1 MSTAGTPAQ
10 VPSDPWNDAVVL
22 ERLIDHAALFPPASM
37 SLEDALEEDRL
48 ARESPHAA
56 VLNRFVVPVGRLGE
70 LPASR
75 PPLSVV
81 LERPED
87 ARLVADADGVEAVE
101 LRLKG
106 ARPASADLVTA
117 YGLLQPLGV
126 ETYFELVLERSW
138 RDSLPA
144 AIGAIAAMGGR
155 VKLRCGGEVTPTI
168 EQVAFVIACCREA
181 GVPFKATAGLHHA
194 VRRGDQHG
202 FLNLLAAASAPRREL
217 EAVLAE
223 EDASRLEPSA
233 SGRALFTGFGS
244 CSWREPVEDLV
255 ELGLL
260 PP

>member
-1 MSTAGTPAQ
+1 
-10 VPSDPWNDAVVL
+10 VL

-37 SLEDALEEDRL
+37 SLEDALEEDRR

-56 VLNRFVVPVGRLGE
+56 LLNRFVVQVGRLDE

-81 LERPED
+81 LDRPDD
-87 ARLVADADGVEAVE
+87 ARLLADVDGVEAVE
-101 LRLKG
+101 LRLDG
-106 ARPASADLVTA
+106 ARPASADLVKA
-117 YGLLQPLGV
+117 YALLQPLGV
-126 ETYFELVLERSW
+126 ETYFELVLDRSW

-168 EQVAFVIACCREA
+168 EQVAFVITCCREA

-194 VRRGDQHG
+194 VRRGEEHG
-202 FLNLLAAASAPRREL
+202 FLNLLAAASAPRGEL

-223 EDASRLEPSA
+223 EDASRLELSE
-233 SGRALFTGFGS
+233 SGRSLFTGFGS
-244 CSWREPVEDLV
+244 CSWSEPVEDLV

-260 PP
+260 R